1 MKQKRSETK
10 RRRRYVR
17 LAVGVTAAALVC
29 LTTLYLTVAFAP
41 IPFVRNLRNLWIETA
56 MTTGEHQ
63 WLATAFFPNSIVDE
77 VMAALENP
85 GSEALG
91 GGSYLD
97 TRPPETTA
105 VTEKEREENS
115 PQTTTTAADEPDLPE
130 PKPEPAQPDDILDQA
145 NLVVGELDYAGYTVI
160 VNDIDEG
167 LYITEVTGVGY
178 RGMPCL
184 STTLHGFLLAVP
196 TAPTRGCVCRRCYW
210 PMAPVAWD

>member
-85 GSEALG
+85 AARRLEAAAIWIPV
-91 GGSYLD
+91 
-97 TRPPETTA
+97 RP
-105 VTEKEREENS
+105 K
-115 PQTTTTAADEPDLPE
+115 
-130 PKPEPAQPDDILDQA
+130 
-145 NLVVGELDYAGYTVI
+145 
-160 VNDIDEG
+160 
-167 LYITEVTGVGY
+167 
-178 RGMPCL
+178 
-184 STTLHGFLLAVP
+184 
-196 TAPTRGCVCRRCYW
+196 RRR
-210 PMAPVAWD
+210 